1 TLLPAMSSTISSTV
15 PVSSPAPTPDT
26 KVNAVADKDALLAV
40 STPTLPSLK
49 DVRAFEHDR
58 QRVKKAADLVKMR
71 ARKSQGRWAALA
83 KGELYNSSRKSTPPV
98 VSEKQKR
105 LRAEEVDTLD
115 GSLAES
121 RCDADAVASCD
132 ASQPTE
138 VKLADLITFRKPR
151 KGLGTFVVAFSCLS
165 AERHSDGDFVV
176 IPQRSVIVLDD
187 IMSHDLLVDEPWDML
202 DTDE

>member
-1 TLLPAMSSTISSTV
+1 MSSTISSTV
-15 PVSSPAPTPDT
+15 PVSSPAPTPVT
-26 KVNAVADKDALLAV
+26 AVADKDALLAV
-40 STPTLPSLK
+40 STPALPSLK

-83 KGELYNSSRKSTPPV
+83 KGELYNSSRKSPPPV

-115 GSLAES
+115 GSLTES

-132 ASQPTE
+132 ASQPSE
-138 VKLADLITFRKPR
+138 VKLADLISFRKPR
-151 KGLGTFVVAFSCLS
+151 KGL
-165 AERHSDGDFVV
+165 DGDFVV

-187 IMSHDLLVDEPWDML
+187 IVSHDLLVDEPWDML
-202 DTDE
+202 DTDESPTTPTKGPSYAAILSANAK